1 MKVEFVDLS
10 RQYHSIKK
18 EVDEAISNVISETS
32 FVGGPQVKA
41 FEEAFASFVG
51 VKHCIACANGT
62 DSLEILLQAMK
73 VGPGDEVIVPSH
85 SWISTSE
92 AVSTVGA
99 IPVFVDTLPLRYTID
114 PAKIEAA
121 ITPKTKA
128 IIPVHLYGLAAEM
141 DEIMDIARKH
151 KLLVLEDCAQAHGAT
166 YKGRITGTFGNAAS
180 FSFYPGKNL
189 GAYGDAGGMVTNED
203 NIAEKA
209 RMIANH
215 GQKGKHNHLMEGRNS
230 RLDAIQAAVL
240 NVKLPQLDSWNKLR
254 RQHAE
259 LYLNLLQ
266 GLPLQLPDYPDYS
279 SPVFHLFVVQTEERE
294 ALISFLKNEGISTG
308 IHYPVMLPM
317 LPPYKKEQ
325 LEKDFPVSVGY
336 QDKILSLPMFPE
348 LEEKEIEYVV
358 KKVKEFFK
366 VK

>member
-1 MKVEFVDLS
+1 MKVDFVDLS
-10 RQYHSIKK
+10 RQYLSIKN
-18 EVDEAISNVISETS
+18 EVDQAIGQIIQETS
-32 FVGGPQVKA
+32 FVGGAEVKA
-41 FEEAFASFVG
+41 FEETFAAYVG

-62 DSLEILLQAMK
+62 DSLEILLQAMG

-99 IPVFVDTLPLRYTID
+99 TPVFIDTLPLRYTID

-121 ITPKTKA
+121 ITSKTKA
-128 IIPVHLYGLAAEM
+128 IIPVHLYGLPAEM
-141 DEIMDIARKH
+141 DEIMAIANRH
-151 KLLVLEDCAQAHGAT
+151 QLLVLEDCAQAHGAA
-166 YKGRITGTFGNAAS
+166 YKGRRIGTFGHAAS

-189 GAYGDAGGMVTNED
+189 GAYGDAGGMVTNDEEL
-203 NIAEKA
+203 AEKA

-230 RLDAIQAAVL
+230 RLDSIQAAVL
-240 NVKLPQLDSWNKLR
+240 NVKLPLLDKWNQLR
-254 RQHAE
+254 RKHAD
-259 LYLNLLQ
+259 LYHQLLKD
-266 GLPLQLPDYPDYS
+266 LPLHLPLYPDYS
-279 SPVFHLFVVQTEERE
+279 SPVYHLFVVQTEERE
-294 ALISFLKNEGISTG
+294 NLSAFLKKEGISTG

-317 LPPYKKEQ
+317 LPPYKENQ
-325 LEKDFPVSVGY
+325 QETYFPVSVGY

-358 KKVKEFFK
+358 EGLKMFFNK
-366 VK
+366 

>member
-10 RQYHSIKK
+10 RQYHSLKK
-18 EVDEAISNVISETS
+18 EVNDAIGKVINETS
-32 FVGGPQVKA
+32 FVGGPEVKA
-41 FEEAFASFVG
+41 FEEAFSTYVG
-51 VKHCIACANGT
+51 VNHCIACANGT
-62 DSLEILLQAMK
+62 DSLEILLQAMG

-92 AVSTVGA
+92 AVSTAGA
-99 IPVFVDTLPLRYTID
+99 TPVFVDTLPLRYTIN

-121 ITPKTKA
+121 ITSKTKA

-141 DEIMDIARKH
+141 DEIMAIARKY
-151 KLLVLEDCAQAHGAT
+151 KLLVVEDCAQAHGAT
-166 YKGRITGTFGNAAS
+166 YKGRKTGTFGHAAS

-203 NIAEKA
+203 EIAEKA

-259 LYLNLLQ
+259 LYFNLLKD
-266 GLPLQLPDYPDYS
+266 LPLQLPDYPEYS
-279 SPVFHLFVVQTEERE
+279 SPVYHLFVVQTEERE

-325 LEKDFPVSVGY
+325 LENEFAVSVGY

-358 KKVKEFFK
+358 KKVKKFFK